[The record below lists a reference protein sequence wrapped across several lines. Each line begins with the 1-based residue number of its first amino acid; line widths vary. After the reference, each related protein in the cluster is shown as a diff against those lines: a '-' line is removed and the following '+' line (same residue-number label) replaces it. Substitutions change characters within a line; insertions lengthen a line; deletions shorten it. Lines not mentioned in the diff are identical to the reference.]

1 MNHIG
6 CLCLHGALS
15 GQARLWP
22 ADSAGAF
29 VDSSIEGKPALF
41 GRGGVGWFMSLLF
54 LLFAMYPSGVFSQ
67 SADIIVRIDVE
78 DRSDAT
84 VDLGARQALERVLLE
99 RSGDRDLLTH
109 PVVAAALETA
119 RSSLSLYQFELIDGQ
134 MRFVAQI
141 DPATIESM
149 IKEANGTL
157 WAEPPPPVL
166 LWLVIDDLDGRRF
179 GNTPMEQPLW
189 EALEKAFAEL
199 GVVLRQPLYDLPD
212 ALLVS
217 PDTLWRQDFGPIV
230 EASERYGARQILMGR
245 LIALSSGRYIGEWIY
260 RDEAAEQSIS
270 VQAASTPALIE
281 PGLTLAMSEIRRQY
295 AVALSKS
302 SDQGVLRVS
311 VRNVVSV
318 EDYKAVTN
326 LIAGIRTLEHVRPV
340 AVEGDTLTLE
350 LLGVSDPATLSR
362 LMAARTDLVW
372 VNADPDADEGLLLAW
387 QGN

>member
-29 VDSSIEGKPALF
+29 VDCSIEGKPAFF
-41 GRGGVGWFMSLLF
+41 GRGGVGWLMSLLF

-179 GNTPMEQPLW
+179 GNTSMEQSLW

-199 GVVLRQPLYDLPD
+199 GAVLRQPLYDLPD

-311 VRNVVSV
+311 VRNVVSLD
-318 EDYKAVTN
+318 DYKAVTN

>member
-1 MNHIG
+1 
-6 CLCLHGALS
+6 
-15 GQARLWP
+15 
-22 ADSAGAF
+22 
-29 VDSSIEGKPALF
+29 
-41 GRGGVGWFMSLLF
+41 
-54 LLFAMYPSGVFSQ
+54 
-67 SADIIVRIDVE
+67 
-78 DRSDAT
+78 
-84 VDLGARQALERVLLE
+84 
-99 RSGDRDLLTH
+99 
-109 PVVAAALETA
+109 
-119 RSSLSLYQFELIDGQ
+119 
-134 MRFVAQI
+134 
-141 DPATIESM
+141 M

-179 GNTPMEQPLW
+179 GNTSMEQPLW

-199 GVVLRQPLYDLPD
+199 GAVLRQPLYDLPD

-311 VRNVVSV
+311 VRNVVSLD
-318 EDYKAVTN
+318 DYKAVTN

>member
-1 MNHIG
+1 MNHIV

-29 VDSSIEGKPALF
+29 VDCPIEGKSGCLE
-41 GRGGVGWFMSLLF
+41 RGGLGWFMSLLF
-54 LLFAMYPSGVFSQ
+54 VLFAMYPSGVFSQ

-109 PVVAAALETA
+109 PAVAAVLESA

-179 GNTPMEQPLW
+179 GNTSMEQPLW

-199 GVVLRQPLYDLPD
+199 GVMLRQPLYDLPD

-230 EASERYGARQILMGR
+230 EASERYGARQVLIGR

-260 RDEAAEQSIS
+260 RDETAEQSIS
-270 VQAASTPALIE
+270 VQAASTPALVE

-372 VNADPDADEGLLLAW
+372 VNPDPDADEGLLLAW

>member
-6 CLCLHGALS
+6 CLCLHSALS
-15 GQARLWP
+15 GQTRLWP

-29 VDSSIEGKPALF
+29 VDCSIEGKLAFF
-41 GRGGVGWFMSLLF
+41 GRGGVGWLMSLLF

-179 GNTPMEQPLW
+179 GNTSMEQSLW

-311 VRNVVSV
+311 VRNVVSL

-372 VNADPDADEGLLLAW
+372 VNVDPDADEGLLLAW

>member
-1 MNHIG
+1 MNHIV

-22 ADSAGAF
+22 ADSASAF
-29 VDSSIEGKPALF
+29 VDCSIEGKSAFLE
-41 GRGGVGWFMSLLF
+41 RGGMGWFMSLL
-54 LLFAMYPSGVFSQ
+54 LVLFAMYPSGVFSQ

-109 PVVAAALETA
+109 PAVAAVIESA

-166 LWLVIDDLDGRRF
+166 LWLVIDDLGGRRF
-179 GNTPMEQPLW
+179 GNTSMEQPLW

-199 GVVLRQPLYDLPD
+199 GVMLRQPLYDLPD

-230 EASERYGARQILMGR
+230 EASERYGARQILIGR
-245 LIALSSGRYIGEWIY
+245 LIVLSSGRYIGEWIY
-260 RDEAAEQSIS
+260 RDETAEKSIS
-270 VQAASTPALIE
+270 VQAASTPALVE
-281 PGLTLAMSEIRRQY
+281 PGLTLAMSEVRRQY

-311 VRNVVSV
+311 VRNVVSLQ
-318 EDYKAVTN
+318 DYKAVTN

>member
-29 VDSSIEGKPALF
+29 VDSSLEGKPAFF

-311 VRNVVSV
+311 VRNVVSL

-326 LIAGIRTLEHVRPV
+326 LISGIRTLEHVRPV